1 MKKITLFM
9 IALSVSAISFA
20 QTWTSDKPH
29 SRLGFAV
36 THLGINEIDG
46 AFKSFT
52 ATVTASKDDFS
63 DGVIDLSADIS
74 SISTDVDQRD
84 THLKSA
90 DFFDATTFPT
100 LTFKSTSFKKVGANK
115 YEATGNLT
123 LHGVTKPV
131 TLEATLVGSTLN
143 PMNKKP
149 TVGFHVTS
157 TIKRTDFGIGT
168 KFPTAMLSDDVLL
181 VANIELV
188 KG

>member
-20 QTWTSDKPH
+20 QTWASDKPH

-36 THLGINEIDG
+36 THLGVNEIDG

-52 ATVTASKDDFS
+52 ATITASKDDFS
-63 DGVIDLSADIS
+63 DGVVDLSADIS

-84 THLKSA
+84 THLKSP

-100 LTFKSTSFKKVGANK
+100 LSFKGTSFKKVGANK
-115 YEATGNLT
+115 YQVAGNLT

-131 TLEATLVGSTLN
+131 TLDATLVGSTVN
-143 PMNKKP
+143 PQSKKP
-149 TVGFHVTS
+149 LVGFHVTT

-168 KFPTAMLSDDVLL
+168 KFPAAMLSDDVML
-181 VANIELV
+181 VANIEFV